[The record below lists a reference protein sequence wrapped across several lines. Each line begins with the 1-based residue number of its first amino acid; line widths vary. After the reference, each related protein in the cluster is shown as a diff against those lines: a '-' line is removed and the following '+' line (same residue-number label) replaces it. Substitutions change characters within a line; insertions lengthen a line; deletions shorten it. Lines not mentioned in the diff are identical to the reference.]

1 MEHKERMVGWEE
13 LHLIHVATHQPL
25 YRFLLLVRSS
35 FQRKMGSVWV
45 IGRSSVSVHDT
56 TRNTGRSRNRI
67 SQDKLKGFRGTW
79 QYTGI

>member
-45 IGRSSVSVHDT
+45 IGRSSVSSMILLET
-56 TRNTGRSRNRI
+56 LAGA
-67 SQDKLKGFRGTW
+67 GTE
-79 QYTGI
+79 